1 VRQIGAAPHQLVEY
15 GGIPFE
21 VDLGGAVVGDRK
33 LPGLG
38 VNVEIYRRCYSRYA
52 ARPVPLD
59 TTVPV
64 DYDRQLR
71 SLRRALRL
79 TQSALA
85 ERIGAANKAV
95 VYQWESRKRVPSR
108 GHCGGPDFGV

>member
-1 VRQIGAAPHQLVEY
+1 MRRY
-15 GGIPFE
+15 
-21 VDLGGAVVGDRK
+21 
-33 LPGLG
+33 
-38 VNVEIYRRCYSRYA
+38 YRRCYSRYA

-108 GHCGGPDFGV
+108 GTLRRP

>member
-1 VRQIGAAPHQLVEY
+1 VVTLSSRLAFGRPIRLASRV
-15 GGIPFE
+15 
-21 VDLGGAVVGDRK
+21 AVVDFMRRY
-33 LPGLG
+33 
-38 VNVEIYRRCYSRYA
+38 YRRCYSRYA